1 MGKKVVLVIEEV
13 PDGSFGGYVRGRP
26 VAAWGKETPE
36 EVAVSL
42 LEGVRVYEELEVDH
56 GSQEADPGGPQKG

>member
-1 MGKKVVLVIEEV
+1 VDMGKKVVLVIEEA

-42 LEGVRVYEELEVDH
+42 LEGIRVYEEL
-56 GSQEADPGGPQKG
+56 QEAEGREG